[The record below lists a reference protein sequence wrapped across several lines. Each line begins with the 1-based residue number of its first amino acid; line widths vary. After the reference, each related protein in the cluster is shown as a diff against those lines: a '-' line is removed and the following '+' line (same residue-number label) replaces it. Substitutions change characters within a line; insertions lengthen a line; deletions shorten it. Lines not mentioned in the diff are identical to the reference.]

1 MDIKGKTA
9 FVAGGTSG
17 LGLAVARELSARG
30 ANLVI
35 VGRRG
40 ALADQIAAGS
50 GRPSAWAP
58 TSLAARRYLPVSAP
72 PSSGSGASTST

>member
-40 ALADQIAAGS
+40 ENEFFNAAVPRLDAGY
-50 GRPSAWAP
+50 RIPL
-58 TSLAARRYLPVSAP
+58 SL
-72 PSSGSGASTST
+72 

>member
-30 ANLVI
+30 ANWSSS
-35 VGRRG
+35 
-40 ALADQIAAGS
+40 ADE
-50 GRPSAWAP
+50 
-58 TSLAARRYLPVSAP
+58 AR
-72 PSSGSGASTST
+72 